1 MSTLA
6 AAGADSSAG
15 ILVLVIVAFVVLIR
29 VALRLVGFVTKLAAA
44 TASLAVVAMAVGGLG
59 GLATLTVAALR

>member
-6 AAGADSSAG
+6 ATDPSVG
-15 ILVLVIVAFVVLIR
+15 ILVLVVVAFVVLVR
-29 VALRLVGFVTKLAAA
+29 VALRLVGFASKLAAA
-44 TASLAVVAMAVGGLG
+44 TASLAVGAMAVGGLG